1 MKTPFA
7 VGERVYLR
15 PLDEADL
22 ERCMKWINDP
32 EILPLLGRNRPMS
45 RSLER
50 EWLLGQYKSD
60 STMSLA
66 IALIEDGRHIGN
78 TGLHAI
84 SPTHRSA
91 EFGIL
96 IGEQDAWGN
105 GYGPDAARVILGYG
119 FDQLGL
125 HRIQLHVFS
134 FNERAQRA
142 YRKIGF
148 AEEGVQRESVF
159 RNGAWHDTILMSMLE
174 SEWRRR
180 E

>member
-1 MKTPFA
+1 MRTPFA
-7 VGERVYLR
+7 VGEGVYLR

-22 ERCMKWINDP
+22 ERCLTWINDP
-32 EILPLLGRNRPMS
+32 KILPLLGRSRPMS
-45 RSLER
+45 RALER

-66 IALIEDGRHIGN
+66 IVLIEDDRHIGN
-78 TGLHAI
+78 TGLHGI
-84 SPTHRSA
+84 SPVNRSA

-96 IGEQDAWGN
+96 IGEHDAWGH

-119 FDQLGL
+119 FNQLGL

-134 FNERAQRA
+134 FNERARRA

-148 AEEGVQRESVF
+148 TEEGVQRESVF
-159 RNGAWHDTILMSMLE
+159 SDGRWHDTILMSILE
-174 SEWRRR
+174 SEWRRPL
-180 E
+180 